1 MLSSPLVE
9 ELEQEARSLDKGQ
22 LAPLHLVMEMPPWNG
37 KTTAKNCPFNSGE
50 SLHLSEQ
57 QFPHLCSRD
66 SANFPARPHR
76 TVIRSEST

>member
-22 LAPLHLVMEMPPWNG
+22 LAPLLHLVMEMPQRNG

-57 QFPHLCSRD
+57 
-66 SANFPARPHR
+66 
-76 TVIRSEST
+76 